1 MFNKNNIF
9 AIVRPDSKQKLKNC
23 EDISWDEVIILDDN
37 KQKIIYKRIKKKILN
52 LKITFNKIVVVCSE
66 LIYVFNSNNF
76 QIIDAIK
83 TGSNPKGLIGINFSQ
98 EMKENE
104 EKTIIVYPSPEE
116 DPGHLTIKN
125 YEKRNYLYLN
135 PHIHKVNLFSLS
147 SNGKYLITVAKNSDK
162 MRVYNPK
169 TGDKLDELTIEKDS
183 IKFISIY
190 SKGNIFATS
199 SEKGNID
206 LWSLK
211 KSNNIE
217 NQKDG
222 VIEDKQDINDLP
234 TSNIHTKQFYF
245 FKVDI
250 AFNCIKEIKETYEN
264 FKFIDKNN
272 LAIITSSWNFYIA
285 NFDVNLKKE
294 EGECGITKFNL

>member
-1 MFNKNNIF
+1 MVGMFNKNNIF

-104 EKTIIVYPSPEE
+104 EKTIIVYPSLKE
-116 DPGHLTIKN
+116 DTGKLTIKN

-135 PHIHKVNLFSLS
+135 LHIHKVNLFSLS
-147 SNGKYLITVAKNSDK
+147 SDGKYLITVVKKSEK
-162 MRVYNPK
+162 MRVFNPK
-169 TGDKLDELTIEKDS
+169 TGEQLDELIEKDS
-183 IKFISIY
+183 IKFISLY

-199 SEKGNID
+199 SEKGNIS

-211 KSNNIE
+211 KSYKIE
-217 NQKDG
+217 NEK
-222 VIEDKQDINDLP
+222 K
-234 TSNIHTKQFYF
+234 
-245 FKVDI
+245 
-250 AFNCIKEIKETYEN
+250 
-264 FKFIDKNN
+264 KF
-272 LAIITSSWNFYIA
+272 
-285 NFDVNLKKE
+285 
-294 EGECGITKFNL
+294 